1 MSKVAS
7 SDPGPITQLLAA
19 ASAGEE
25 GAADRLWA
33 VVYDELRRLA
43 RAQLAAE
50 SPHRALDS
58 TALVHEAF
66 LRLTGRG
73 PVEWDNRRHF
83 FAAAARAMRRIRVDD
98 ARRRKRA
105 KRGDGRPTR
114 SLTGDPPT
122 PGDDPAEV
130 LAIDEALR
138 KLEREAPRQAEIVML
153 RYFAGLSIRETALAL
168 GVSVRTVHYDW
179 QFARAWLHRELGG
192 DGGPADGENA

>member
-1 MSKVAS
+1 MAS
-7 SDPGPITQLLAA
+7 AEPGPITQLLTAV
-19 ASAGEE
+19 SAGEK
-25 GAADRLWA
+25 GAVDRLWA

-50 SPHRALDS
+50 APGRIFDS

-66 LRLTGRG
+66 LRLAGRG
-73 PVEWDNRRHF
+73 PVAWENRRHF
-83 FAAAARAMRRIRVDD
+83 FAAAARAMRRIRVDE
-98 ARRRKRA
+98 ARRRKRT
-105 KRGDGRPTR
+105 KRGAGQSPG
-114 SLTGDPPT
+114 SLMGDPPALD
-122 PGDDPAEV
+122 DDPTEV

-153 RYFAGLSIRETALAL
+153 RYFAGLSTRETALAM

-192 DGGPADGENA
+192 EGAPIGGADA